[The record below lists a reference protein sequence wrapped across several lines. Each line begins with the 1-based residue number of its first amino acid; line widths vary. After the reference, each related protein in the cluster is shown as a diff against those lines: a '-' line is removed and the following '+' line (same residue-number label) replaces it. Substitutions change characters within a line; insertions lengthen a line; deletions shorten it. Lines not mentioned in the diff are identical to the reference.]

1 MNGDH
6 KKIRAYLASLLF
18 GLAAVGLGMLLS
30 PEPAWTQSVSTGTVS
45 GQVTDQQKAVM
56 PGAEVG
62 LFDTATKA
70 TRTTITNEAGRYI
83 LTNVSPGTYD
93 ISVSMVGFS
102 TAKVLGQ
109 KVTVGQELTID
120 LTLTIGAISQTVEVS
135 AATASQLQTS
145 NATVGATITGDSVI
159 LLPNLSRDAY
169 ALQTLNV
176 GVTPAG
182 EVAGTRNDQ
191 NTYLVDGANVTDD
204 NSGNLSY
211 NSMPNL
217 SVATGVIPTPVESI
231 EEFKMGTSNQTADF
245 ANSAG
250 SQVQMVTKRGTS
262 QLHGSLYD
270 YYFGTNVG
278 AANSWKN
285 NHTPSGSLP
294 YTPLPSSHYNRFG
307 ATAGSAIPRLNWL
320 GGKWYIFGNFEGYR
334 YPNGTMYE
342 TAVPTQLMRAGV
354 IQVQDKN
361 GVYVPYNLNPNPVA
375 VGGVTYQPAK
385 CGSSNIPCDPRGIGL
400 NSVVSQIWSNFLP
413 LPNDLQ
419 YGGTNAD
426 GYNIAG
432 YRAPIKLPETSNTFV
447 ARVDHDFGPKWRFMG
462 SYRYYKYNAF
472 GTSQVDIGG
481 VLPGCK
487 KGVPCS
493 VYTTPSL
500 PWTYVLGLTTTVTNH
515 LTNDFRFAHVRN
527 LWGYGSA
534 MAPPQLPGLPGALEI
549 GGETSDALIPYNV
562 NNQSVRSREW
572 NGHSNQIRDDISWL
586 RGNHL
591 FQFGGSY
598 QRNFD
603 QMYRT
608 DNGAAIMSAL
618 VYQIYDQGINIGSA
632 YQPAGLPS
640 GSATTW
646 NRLYSMVLGLVN
658 SPQALFTRKLP
669 DLTLNPVGTPMFPQ
683 GVIPFY
689 NMYFTDTW
697 HLRPKLTLTYGLG
710 YMLEMPPYE
719 LQGKQV
725 ITVDA
730 DNKPLS
736 VPAYLAAKKKAAFAG
751 QVYNPTIG
759 MTMVRNVAGRGLK
772 YPYNTFYGG
781 LSPRVAAAWNPSFD
795 GGILGKVFGRGDTV
809 IRAGYSRI
817 YGRLNGVKLIMS
829 LINNTGIGQ
838 PINCLGASKDGK
850 CLGTNGTDPV
860 TNFRIGTDG
869 MTAPM
874 PALSASL
881 PQPYFPGVG
890 ANPMAGDGAGIDADF
905 KPNRS
910 DQVTFSVQRAFGKHF
925 ILEAGYIGRIIR
937 NEFLP
942 INLDQVPYMM
952 TLNSQSF
959 DQAWANLFQSVTYG
973 GTLQPQ
979 PWFESA
985 LGGASSAYCKAYT
998 SCTAAVAA
1006 KQGTNIRGTRV
1017 YDFWSVLSKDASWT
1031 LGRTQPSSTPGQ
1043 QVTSLIQYTSL
1054 GFGNY
1059 SAGYASFT
1067 VRDWHGLGARSNF
1080 TYGRALGTG
1089 FLNQSNT
1096 QRTVVDAWDLHAS
1109 YGVQPFDITFIYNLM
1124 MTYQPL
1130 FHRGQAGFLG
1140 RVLGGW
1146 ALAPIFTAQ
1155 SGSPIRVTTSSGNA
1169 GAFGEIY
1176 SGSGR
1181 SDQEGAIRMGPWTAG
1196 NSAHYNVSVSSG
1208 AGRTGNP
1215 ATGGSGIN
1223 MFENPNAAAAQ
1234 FRRMILGVDHSAG
1247 GSGQVRG
1254 FPTWN
1259 LDMTVS
1265 KDFRVAERVGAQ
1277 LSFQF
1282 TNILNHFQPSNP
1294 TLNIDSNAS
1303 FGVVNGA
1310 ANTPRRMQFGLRI
1323 RF

>member
-1 MNGDH
+1 MDLYS
-6 KKIRAYLASLLF
+6 KTLRTLVSSCFF
-18 GLAAVGLGMLLS
+18 GLAAVCMGMHLG
-30 PEPAWTQSVSTGTVS
+30 EVPAWAQAVSTGAVS
-45 GQVTDQQKAVM
+45 GQITDPQKAVV
-56 PGAEVG
+56 PGAEVK
-62 LFDTATKA
+62 LLDVSTNSS
-70 TRTTITNEAGRYI
+70 RITISNEAGRYI
-83 LTNVSPGTYD
+83 FVNVPPGTYD
-93 ISVSMVGFS
+93 LSVSIPGFS
-102 TAKVLGQ
+102 TAKVLKQ
-109 KVTVGQELTID
+109 KVTVGQDLTID
-120 LTLTIGAISQTVEVS
+120 VTLTVGAITQTIEVS
-135 AATASQLQTS
+135 AAAGAQLQTS
-145 NATVGATITGDSVI
+145 NATVGATIAGDSVI
-159 LLPNLSRDAY
+159 LLPNMSRDAY

-211 NSMPNL
+211 NAMPNL

-250 SQVQMVTKRGTS
+250 SQVQMVTKRGTN
-262 QLHGSLYD
+262 QLHGSLYE
-270 YYFGTNVG
+270 YYFASNVG

-285 NHTPSGSLP
+285 NHTNYGDLS
-294 YTPLPSSHYNRFG
+294 YVPLPSSHYSRFG
-307 ATAGSAIPRLNWL
+307 ATAGGAIPRMTWL
-320 GGKWYIFGNFEGYR
+320 GGKWYLFGNFEGYR
-334 YPNGTMYE
+334 YPNGTTYE
-342 TAVPTQLMRAGV
+342 VAVPSELMRAGV
-354 IQVQDKN
+354 IQLQDKSGN
-361 GVYVPYNLNPNPVA
+361 YVPFNLNPTPVT
-375 VGGVTYQPAK
+375 VNGITYQPAK
-385 CGSSNIPCDPRGIGL
+385 CGSSGTPCDPRGIGL
-400 NSVVSQIWSNFLP
+400 NSVVSKIWSMLP
-413 LPNDLQ
+413 LPNDRQ

-426 GYNIAG
+426 SYNIAG
-432 YRAPIKLPETSNTFV
+432 YRAPIQLPENSNTFV
-447 ARVDHDFGPKWRFMG
+447 ARIDHDFSPKWRFMG
-462 SYRYYKYNAF
+462 SYRYYKYNAY

-481 VLPGCK
+481 VLPGCT
-487 KGVPCS
+487 KGVPCP
-493 VYTTPSL
+493 VYTTPST
-500 PWTYVLGLTTTVTNH
+500 PWTYVFGLTTTITNH
-515 LTNDFRFAHVRN
+515 LTNDVRFAHVRN

-534 MAPPQLPGLPGALEI
+534 MAPPQIAGIPGALEI
-549 GGETSDALIPYNV
+549 GGETADALIPYNV

-572 NGHSNQIRDDISWL
+572 NGHSNQIKDDMSWL

-618 VYQIYDQGINIGSA
+618 VYQVYDTGINIGSTF
-632 YQPAGLPS
+632 QPTNLAS
-640 GSATTW
+640 SQATQW
-646 NRLYSMVLGLVN
+646 NHLYSMVLGLVN

-689 NMYFTDTW
+689 NVYFTDSW
-697 HLRPKLTLTYGLG
+697 HIRPRLTVTYGLG

-719 LQGKQV
+719 LNGKQV
-725 ITVDA
+725 ITVDT

-736 VPAYLAAKKKAAFAG
+736 VPAYLEAKKRAALAG
-751 QVYNPTIG
+751 QIYNPTVG
-759 MTMVRNVAGRGLK
+759 MSLVRNVAGGGLK

-781 LSPRVAAAWNPSFD
+781 LSPRIAAAWNPSF
-795 GGILGKVFGRGDTV
+795 GSGILGRLFGKGDTV
-809 IRAGYSRI
+809 IRGGYSRI

-850 CLGTNGTDPV
+850 CLGTNGTDPA

-869 MTAPM
+869 LTAPM
-874 PALSASL
+874 PALTETL
-881 PQPYFPGVG
+881 PQPYFPGIGV
-890 ANPMAGDGAGIDADF
+890 NPMAGDGAGIDPDF

-910 DQVTFSVQRAFGKHF
+910 DQFTLSLQRAFGKHF
-925 ILEAGYIGRIIR
+925 SVETGYIGRIIR

-942 INLDQVPYMM
+942 INLDQVPYMV
-952 TLNSQSF
+952 TLNNQRF
-959 DQAWANLFQSVTYG
+959 DQAWANLFQAVTYG
-973 GTLQPQ
+973 TPLSTQ
-979 PWFESA
+979 PWFEAA
-985 LGGASSAYCKAYT
+985 LGGATSSYCKT
-998 SCTAAVAA
+998 DPSCTAAVAR
-1006 KQGTNIRGTRV
+1006 KQSTNIRGTRV

-1031 LGRTQPSSTPGQ
+1031 LGRTQPSSTPNQ

-1080 TYGRALGTG
+1080 TFGRSFGTG

-1109 YGVQPFDITFIYNLM
+1109 YGVQPFDIKFIYNLM
-1124 MTYQPL
+1124 MTYQPT
-1130 FHRGQAGFLG
+1130 FYKGQSGVLG
-1140 RVLGGW
+1140 RLLGGW
-1146 ALAPIFTAQ
+1146 AFAPIFTAQ
-1155 SGSPIRVTTSSGNA
+1155 SGSPIRVTTSSGNS

-1181 SDQEGAIRMGPWTAG
+1181 SDQEGAILMGPWTAG
-1196 NSAHYNVSVSSG
+1196 NSAHYNVAVSSG

-1223 MFENPNAAAAQ
+1223 MFEDPNAVYSQ

-1259 LDMTVS
+1259 LDMTLS
-1265 KDFRVAERVGAQ
+1265 KDIPIAERVGAQ

-1303 FGVVNGA
+1303 FGVVTGA